1 MRHFELSASLFHRIQ
16 TYGFVG
22 LLTVV
27 GVLFTLTPKDTV
39 SLAEKRN
46 LAQFPEFTTMSLA
59 DGSYM
64 RSIDDYVADNFLLRE
79 PLTMMAGQFKEWRGM
94 TTDDI
99 QLVMGSHSKS
109 VGHSDG
115 AKSEADETATAGKGV
130 ATSDK
135 HSKQGVHATDDGK
148 SPAQS
153 ASSAKGTSTA
163 EETPYQNIESI
174 IIFNGKA
181 VQMYGASPATT
192 APFVR
197 TVNQYLKELP
207 NVTVYVM
214 GIPIGADFYLPE
226 KVNKGAMREKVTLNH
241 LKEVLPPSVRF
252 VNAYDKIGQHKS
264 EYAYFNTDHHWTGL
278 GAYYAYTAFA
288 ETAGFSALPLD
299 AFTKKEIPN
308 FLGTLYYRTLSPV
321 LKKNID
327 TVEYFKVPVQTKV
340 SYFSN
345 NSTQGKSTQ
354 LYAEYAKDGNA
365 YGVFLGGDYPLL
377 RIHSDAGTGRKIM
390 VIKDSYGNA
399 FVPYLASHYDDVFV
413 VDYRYF
419 NGSLK
424 NWIEKEGIRELLF
437 AHNTYVLSSPY
448 TANRASAFLHGVS
461 AKPAEPKPVES
472 KPAEPKAAATES
484 SP

>member
-1 MRHFELSASLFHRIQ
+1 MRHFELSASVFHRIQ

-27 GVLFTLTPKDTV
+27 GIVFMLTPKDTV
-39 SLAEKRN
+39 SMAEKRA
-46 LAQFPEFTTMSLA
+46 LATFPAFTTQSLA

-79 PLTMMAGQFKEWRGM
+79 RLSLMAGQFKEWRGV

-99 QLVMGSHSKS
+99 QVVMGTHSKS
-109 VGHSDG
+109 LGHSDG
-115 AKSEADETATAGKGV
+115 TRPEQEV
-130 ATSDK
+130 ATSSGQGAASGEK
-135 HSKQGVHATDDGK
+135 ASRHSGHSVGEGK
-148 SPAQS
+148 SAQGTGSSKSPS
-153 ASSAKGTSTA
+153 AAD
-163 EETPYQNIESI
+163 ETPYQNIESI

-181 VQMYGASPATT
+181 VQMYGGSPAMTG
-192 APFVR
+192 PFVR
-197 TVNQYLKELP
+197 AVAQYQKELP
-207 NVTVYVM
+207 NLTLYVM
-214 GIPIGADFYLPE
+214 GIPIGSDFYLPE
-226 KVNKGAMREKVTLNH
+226 KVNKGAMREKASLNH
-241 LKEVLPPSVRF
+241 LREALPPGVRF
-252 VNAYDKIGQHKS
+252 VNAYDKIGLHKS

-288 ETAGFSALPLD
+288 ESAGFAALPLD

-340 SYFSN
+340 TYYYNHSS
-345 NSTQGKSTQ
+345 QGKPTQ

-377 RIHSDAGTGRKIM
+377 KIHSDVGNGRKIL

-399 FVPYLASHYDDVFV
+399 FVPYLASHYDDVYV

-424 NWIEKEGIRELLF
+424 ALVEKEGIRELLF

-448 TANRASAFLHGVS
+448 TANRANAFLKGAS
-461 AKPAEPKPVES
+461 P
-472 KPAEPKAAATES
+472 KPAEPKAVEPKPAEAKPAATEAT
-484 SP
+484 P